1 MKGRPE
7 MGLLIGLTIV
17 GLLTPS
23 PLASASNEI
32 LQQSVSFG
40 LPKTDAQ
47 SWLAMSATCGVAA
60 TYERLSLAFEES
72 VDTFLNMA
80 PGSCDITVY
89 VLGIAVPIPILNS
102 TPLGRNFFRIPG
114 FATLTLGV
122 ADLSVDLVTV
132 LAANR
137 DETNPEF
144 IAPSSLSW
152 PIWGMQV
159 FSVTDRFDGEKD
171 TLLTYVPHLS
181 FSLGASVFI
190 LGVQVYGT
198 DIVQLSDIAGTPSVA
213 IPISAHRAPMSPI
226 LVVAA
231 VGTVVGPAGF
241 AIGWVAHRRR
251 RRASLM
257 PRP

>member
-1 MKGRPE
+1 MKRHHE
-7 MGLLIGLTIV
+7 MGLVIGLTV
-17 GLLTPS
+17 VALLTPS
-23 PLASASNEI
+23 LLASASNEI

-40 LPKTDAQ
+40 LPKTDVQ

-60 TYERLSLAFEES
+60 TYERLSLTFEES
-72 VDTFLNMA
+72 VDTFVSMA
-80 PGSCDITVY
+80 PGSCEIWVY

-102 TPLGRNFFRIPG
+102 TPLGRSFFRIPG

-122 ADLSVDLVTV
+122 ADLSVDLVTS
-132 LAANR
+132 LTANR
-137 DETNPEF
+137 NETNPEF

-159 FSVTDRFDGEKD
+159 FAVTDRFDGEKD

-190 LGVQVYGT
+190 LGVQIYGT
-198 DIVQLSDIAGTPSVA
+198 DIVQLGDIAGTPSVA

-226 LVVAA
+226 LAIAA

-241 AIGWVAHRRR
+241 AVGWVAHRRR
-251 RRASLM
+251 RQVSLM